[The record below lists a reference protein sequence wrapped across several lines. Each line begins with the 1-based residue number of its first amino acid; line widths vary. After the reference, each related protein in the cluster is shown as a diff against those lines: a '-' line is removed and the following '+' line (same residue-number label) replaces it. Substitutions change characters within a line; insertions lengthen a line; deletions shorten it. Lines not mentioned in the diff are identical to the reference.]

1 MSGTWLEFAVCV
13 WILTKV
19 SDSFL
24 PNKTP
29 MNHNKL
35 IEFPFFFFLHSFSAN
50 EMVNLSF
57 TGFNYPTNM
66 KIMRVSVMR
75 SHGNDQKMRLEYDKL
90 IEFASFRIDEKSKEE
105 KRKMHRNEV
114 GVQLDACSSMFDIGH
129 QINGKRKSFTVNLA
143 ILIT

>member
-1 MSGTWLEFAVCV
+1 
-13 WILTKV
+13 
-19 SDSFL
+19 
-24 PNKTP
+24 
-29 MNHNKL
+29 
-35 IEFPFFFFLHSFSAN
+35 
-50 EMVNLSF
+50 
-57 TGFNYPTNM
+57 
-66 KIMRVSVMR
+66 MR

-129 QINGKRKSFTVNLA
+129 QINGHRKSFTVNLA